1 MTLSASER
9 SVLQNL
15 PGPLANGRTCGKIA
29 QLCFKQDGLNDEKC
43 WHTVCALVDR
53 GLVERFER
61 TDDDGTRYYYRL
73 TQNGQREIRAIT
85 QAA

>member
-1 MTLSASER
+1 MILSASDR
-9 SVLQNL
+9 SVLHNL
-15 PGPLANGRTCGKIA
+15 PGPTSTGRTCGKIA

-43 WHTVCALVDR
+43 WQTVCALVDR

-61 TDDDGTRYYYRL
+61 TDDGGSRYYYRL
-73 TQNGQREIRAIT
+73 TKNGQREIRAIT